1 MSTPRRWARRAVLA
15 LAGSGLTAAGVGG
28 TFAGGAL
35 GAEAPASTTGASE
48 SPSPPVTETSPQA
61 PTPSQ
66 GGVDPSTTTSTTPPP
81 SSAST
86 TPASGSTAPSNT
98 STVPSGTATAPS
110 APAADT
116 QQAPMVVVQ
125 RSQRTTSGRRR
136 GASVT
141 GSGKGG
147 ATGGGQVGSGATGK
161 GEGAAQSAPGTVPA
175 GTPNGVAPAPQTAG
189 GEPNPALPT
198 LATLLSGSAVSAQA
212 LDFYR
217 IPLFL
222 LPVYQA
228 AAFQY
233 DVPWQILA
241 AINEVETDYGTD
253 LSVSTAGAVGW
264 MQFMPATWLR
274 YGVDATSAGYADP
287 YNPVDAIFAAARYL
301 HAAGASHDL
310 RGAILAYNHSQE
322 YAESVLLRARLI
334 ASYPRTVIATLTG
347 LVDGRLPT
355 AGARLAPGMGAGLAA
370 ETAPAGPNGSAAA
383 SSSLSTGNSAA
394 GGPSSATAGA
404 APAGA
409 PPSPL
414 AVGAQAVGSA
424 ATAHSSR
431 AGSGAARATAGV
443 GGGVGGVPGS
453 KPPPPPRVAAARAQ
467 EAANAPAKRS
477 QLSEILGAP
486 NAPVVAVEDGR
497 IVHLGRSHM
506 LGRYLVLRDIYG
518 DVFTYAGLGS
528 IAPRYRPIV
537 PREDRLGLADVSGD
551 ASASSS
557 SQGGGAIQG
566 GSVQAG
572 SARAASA
579 GGEPVQ
585 DPAPTLPASAG
596 HQSPLTLKVKA
607 HAPHP
612 LAPVS
617 APVEPEGE
625 NAPAGMGRVRLF
637 AHPSNPIARAIAARS
652 ARSTGAGRG
661 GWRALRAGSIV
672 SQGTVLGH
680 LDTPTGAN
688 AGTLR
693 FAVRPAGDNGT
704 IDPQPLLANWRQL
717 GVALHPK
724 GSRATATLLGATAQD
739 ALEMSKGELQSAVLS
754 DPGIQLDACGRRD
767 VASGAVDRR
776 VLAVLEFL
784 SRSGLQ
790 PTVGALR
797 CPPGGDSPAGLSVAS
812 SADAAS
818 TLRAV
823 SSLRAEAH
831 RDGYA
836 VDISA
841 INGIPIAGHQGP
853 GTVTDAAIRTL
864 LALRGQFAPHRIV
877 SLMSYPEDP
886 STQALATAWDHIHIG
901 FLPPHP
907 AVARAAARDHPS
919 AAAPLAVT
927 GDLSEAQWSQLIA
940 RIAALPKP
948 TVAVAPSS
956 AAIRDPQ
963 AAPTNRGLG
972 ARGLAAGG

>member
-15 LAGSGLTAAGVGG
+15 LAGSGLTAAGLGG
-28 TFAGGAL
+28 TFPGGAL
-35 GAEAPASTTGASE
+35 GAEAPASTTPASE
-48 SPSPPVTETSPQA
+48 NPTPPVTETSPQA
-61 PTPSQ
+61 PAPAQ
-66 GGVDPSTTTSTTPPP
+66 GGVDTSTTTSTTPEP
-81 SSAST
+81 SGA
-86 TPASGSTAPSNT
+86 STAPSNS
-98 STVPSGTATAPS
+98 STTPSSSSTTPS
-110 APAADT
+110 APAPAADPE
-116 QQAPMVVVQ
+116 QAPTVVVQ
-125 RSQRTTSGRRR
+125 RSQKTTPGRRR

-141 GSGKGG
+141 GSGKGA
-147 ATGGGQVGSGATGK
+147 ATGDGQGDANGSTGK
-161 GEGAAQSAPGTVPA
+161 GEGAAQNAPGTVPA
-175 GTPNGVAPAPQTAG
+175 GTPNGVAPAPQAAG
-189 GEPNPALPT
+189 GEAGA

-233 DVPWQILA
+233 DVPWQVLA

-253 LSVSTAGAVGW
+253 LSVSTAGALGW

-310 RGAILAYNHSQE
+310 HSAILAYNHSQE
-322 YAESVLLRARLI
+322 YVESVLLRARLI
-334 ASYPRTVIATLTG
+334 ASYPRPVIATLTG
-347 LVDGRLPT
+347 LVDGRAPT
-355 AGARLAPGMGAGLAA
+355 AGGHLAPGTRAGLTA
-370 ETAPAGPNGSAAA
+370 EPTPEVTSGSPSTSSPSSLATGSSAA
-383 SSSLSTGNSAA
+383 SD
-394 GGPSSATAGA
+394 PSSATAGA
-404 APAGA
+404 VPTGTPPA
-409 PPSPL
+409 PL
-414 AVGAQAVGSA
+414 AAGAQALGSA
-424 ATAHSSR
+424 SGVHAKRGGNGASS
-431 AGSGAARATAGV
+431 AV
-443 GGGVGGVPGS
+443 GGGVGGAGGVPGS
-453 KPPPPPRVAAARAQ
+453 KPPPPPGVAAARARA
-467 EAANAPAKRS
+467 AANAPAKRS

-497 IVHLGRSHM
+497 IVHLGHSHA

-528 IAPRYRPIV
+528 IAPRYRPTV
-537 PREDRLGLADVSGD
+537 PRDDRLGLAGVSAG
-551 ASASSS
+551 ASASNASTS
-557 SQGGGAIQG
+557 GAGAIPG
-566 GSVQAG
+566 DPAQAG
-572 SARAASA
+572 SQRAAGVA
-579 GGEPVQ
+579 GEPAQ
-585 DPAPTLPASAG
+585 DPTPTLPASAG
-596 HQSPLTLKVKA
+596 HQSPLTLKVKR
-607 HAPHP
+607 HLQRTP
-612 LAPVS
+612 APVS
-617 APVEPEGE
+617 APAEPEGE

-637 AHPSNPIARAIAARS
+637 AHPSNPIARAVAARS

-661 GWRALRAGSIV
+661 GWRALRTGSIV
-672 SQGTVLGH
+672 SEGTVLGH
-680 LDTPTGAN
+680 LDTTAGAS

-704 IDPQPLLANWRQL
+704 IDLQPLLANWRQL
-717 GVALHPK
+717 ARALHPK
-724 GSRATATLLGATAQD
+724 GSSATPTLLGATAQD

-790 PTVGALR
+790 PTVAALR

-812 SADAAS
+812 SADTAS
-818 TLRAV
+818 TLRSV
-823 SSLRAEAH
+823 PSLRAEAH

-864 LALRGQFAPHRIV
+864 LALRGKFAPHRIV

-886 STQALATAWDHIHIG
+886 STQALPTAWDHIHIG

-907 AVARAAARDHPS
+907 AEARAAAHASS
-919 AAAPLAVT
+919 AGAPLAVT
-927 GDLSEAQWSQLIA
+927 GDLSEAQWGQLIA

-948 TVAVAPSS
+948 TVAAAPSS

-972 ARGLAAGG
+972 ARGLVTGG